1 LPPRAGRPR
10 SMPLPVRLLQVSTL
24 VRTNLI
30 TRALAAVFDT
40 SQSTTDRIIHH
51 LIPVLA
57 DAPRPTP
64 HDTAHPWIIDTT
76 LIPVHDQSITA
87 IQQELPPQ
95 RQLPDQHLRSSVTCD
110 RRRPVLAR

>member
-1 LPPRAGRPR
+1 
-10 SMPLPVRLLQVSTL
+10 MPLPVRLLQVSTL
-24 VRTNLI
+24 LRTNLI

-64 HDTAHPWIIDTT
+64 HDTAHSWIIDGT
-76 LIPVHDQSITA
+76 LIPGARPVDHRDPARTTA
-87 IQQELPPQ
+87 AAST
-95 RQLPDQHLRSSVTCD
+95 LRSSSALIGDV
-110 RRRPVLAR
+110 RSSPASPG